1 MEEAK
6 KRCPYCGEEILAV
19 AKKCKHCGEWLPEA
33 ETEEPK
39 REIPCPI
46 CGESINENLEICPH
60 CHERTTLSEK
70 AKSPVQSAR
79 THPNCSS
86 SNMKFTWMVL
96 AILATGLI
104 LGPILPI
111 ILLTIF
117 TFFYRRRALPKGSRF
132 FHFGGLWYVTLWGY
146 TLYFA
151 IDAIS
156 VFLLELL
163 LAVSD
168 NFGEFSKTYVG
179 YGMNSEFDILDILSG
194 VAGIVTVYIVSTL
207 LSGFKQ
213 KTLFSL
219 EACRKKFLI
228 NSIACSVSILLFCQK
243 IYAIAENQGE
253 TLFDGGRTTAKI
265 FVIATVLLGILWGLF
280 YKANKELPK
289 YFRR

>member
-33 ETEEPK
+33 ETEVPK

-70 AKSPVQSAR
+70 AKSPERSTR
-79 THPNCSS
+79 MHPDSS
-86 SNMKFTWMVL
+86 PSNRKFTWMIL
-96 AILATGLI
+96 AIMATGLVF
-104 LGPILPI
+104 GPIVPI

-117 TFFYRRRALPKGSRF
+117 TYFYRRRALPGGSRF
-132 FHFGGLWYVTLWGY
+132 FHFGGLWYVTHWGY

-151 IDAIS
+151 INAIS

-163 LAVSD
+163 IAASD

-219 EACRKKFLI
+219 ETCRKKFLI
-228 NSIACSVSILLFCQK
+228 NSIACSVSILLFCLQ
-243 IYAIAENQGE
+243 IYAIAENRGE

-280 YKANKELPK
+280 HKVNKELPK